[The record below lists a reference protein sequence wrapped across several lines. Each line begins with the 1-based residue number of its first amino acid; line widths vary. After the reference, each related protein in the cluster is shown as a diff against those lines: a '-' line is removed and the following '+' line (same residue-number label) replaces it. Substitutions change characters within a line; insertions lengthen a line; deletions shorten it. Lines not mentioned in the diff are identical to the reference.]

1 MRFFRKNLYKNV
13 SNFNIRMQNLLTHG
27 KTKQQHKHDN
37 DTTADKRKTQ

>member
-27 KTKQQHKHDN
+27 KTKQQHQHGN

>member
-1 MRFFRKNLYKNV
+1 MRFFSQKFIQNV

-27 KTKQQHKHDN
+27 KTKQQHEHGN